1 MKKQTKLFR
10 SQQGQSIV
18 LVAAV
23 MMSLLALA
31 GLAIDGGNVFLQRRR
46 VQNAADASALAG
58 TRVLAHLISTCEDGD
73 GSDDAQVAQ
82 TVNEFSASNGFPAS
96 ENTTVN
102 AWYVNADGE
111 RRGQVGAGAIPES
124 ATGVEVQIETTIS
137 SYFLQVVGIRTST
150 LGAEAMAMT
159 GKVTQLAGGILP
171 IAVPVEVVEVL
182 GPDEP
187 FVVLDGHDGIVC
199 QDNNGNGQYD
209 SGSDVCIGDPGD
221 QNSHRG
227 WLNLNYIY
235 NTAYLAQSA
244 PFYRTFE
251 QNVPNRGCGP
261 DPSISTDDGVRGWAG
276 DGCPYPYPIFTGAI
290 GATNGDFIHG
300 SPGARQSSL
309 STVVETY
316 NGRVAYIPI
325 FDYIYMSD
333 YMDQYF
339 EQPEGIGWPR
349 AGGGGSAYLY
359 HIVGFTAVR
368 VNDDT
373 NDHALAGEFQEAII
387 GEGMIQPGAG
397 IGAGTCQEG
406 LLHGINL
413 WK

>member
-23 MMSLLALA
+23 MMGLLALA
-31 GLAIDGGNVFLQRRR
+31 GLAIDGGNAFLQRRR
-46 VQNAADASALAG
+46 LQNAADASALSG

-73 GSDDAQVAQ
+73 SGDDAQVVQ

-96 ENTTVN
+96 GDTTIN

-124 ATGVEVQIETTIS
+124 ATGVEVQIKATIS

-150 LGAEAMAMT
+150 LGAEATAMT

-171 IAVPVEVVEVL
+171 IAVPVEVVEAL

-187 FVVLDGHDGIVC
+187 FVVLDSDDGIIC
-199 QDNNGNGQYD
+199 EDKNSND
-209 SGSDVCIGDPGD
+209 SGSEVCIGDPGN

-261 DPSISTDDGVRGWAG
+261 DPAISTDDGVQGWAG
-276 DGCPYPYPIFTGAI
+276 DGCPYPYPIFTGAV
-290 GATNGDFIHG
+290 GAINGDFIHG

-309 STVVETY
+309 ATVVETY
-316 NGRVAYIPI
+316 NDRVAYIPI

-349 AGGGGSAYLY
+349 SGGGGSAFLY

-368 VNDDT
+368 VDDS
-373 NDHALAGEFQEAII
+373 NSHDHTLAGAFQDAII

-397 IGAGTCQEG
+397 IGAGTCQPG
-406 LLHGINL
+406 LLQGINL
-413 WK
+413 WR